1 MSNFTSKKKDKK
13 IEVGDYVIHVGQAKG
28 RGKYDSVVP
37 ANKMN
42 DYGKEDNQSIIKEAV
57 ELYNKENNTKKGP
70 GQLSIIEYGEYITK
84 VLGEKGWSKEK
95 KYYIYNSIEKK
106 YVGITPK
113 KTVRKKRAANKT
125 LKKSSKKSKRD
136 DDSTSSLDLDNIEI
150 VYPDDDDKSLP
161 ELDKEEEWKEFQK
174 DYYGQQIDY
183 KGDSY
188 IVKKSE
194 NKELW
199 EETLNTQDRMLFAA
213 ESYANMERQF
223 GPDSFAETNED
234 GERLYDLWKDG
245 ELTEE
250 EYDKAFAPKELLLDP
265 RKYFDEV
272 YFKTISK
279 TGGEKKKKTK
289 GKRKTRKNKR

>member
-1 MSNFTSKKKDKK
+1 MSNFTSKQKDKK
-13 IEVGDYVIHVGQAKG
+13 IEVGDYVIHVGQARI
-28 RGKYDSVVP
+28 RGKYGSVVP
-37 ANKMN
+37 ADKMN
-42 DYGKEDNQSIIKEAV
+42 DYGKDDNQSIIKEAV
-57 ELYNKENNTKKGP
+57 ALYNEENNTKKEP
-70 GQLSIIEYGEYITK
+70 RQLSIIEYGEYITK

-113 KTVRKKRAANKT
+113 MTVRKKRAANKT

-161 ELDKEEEWKEFQK
+161 ELDKEEEFKEFER
-174 DYYGQQIDY
+174 DYYGQQIGY

-188 IVKKSE
+188 IVKRSE
-194 NKELW
+194 NEELW
-199 EETLNTQDRMLFAA
+199 EETLKTQDRMLSAA
-213 ESYANMERQF
+213 ERYANMEREY
-223 GPDSFAETNED
+223 GPDSFAETNEN

-250 EYDKAFAPKELLLDP
+250 EYNKAFVPKELLLDP

>member
-1 MSNFTSKKKDKK
+1 MSNFTSKVADKK
-13 IEVGDYVIHVGQAKG
+13 IEVGDYFIHVGQAKR
-28 RGKYDSVVP
+28 RGKYGSVIP
-37 ANKMN
+37 ADKMN
-42 DYGKEDNQSIIKEAV
+42 DYGKEDNQKIIKEAV
-57 ELYNKENNTKKGP
+57 ELYNKENNTEKGP
-70 GQLSIIEYGEYITK
+70 EQLSILEYGEYITK
-84 VLGEKGWSKEK
+84 VLGEKGWSKDK
-95 KYYIYNSIEKK
+95 KYYIYNSIENK

-161 ELDKEEEWKEFQK
+161 ELDKEEEFKEFER

-199 EETLNTQDRMLFAA
+199 EETLKTQDRMLSSA
-213 ESYANMERQF
+213 ERYADMERQF
-223 GPDSFAETNED
+223 EPDSLAETNEN

-245 ELTEE
+245 ELTIE
-250 EYDKAFAPKELLLDP
+250 EYNKAFVPDKLLLDP

-279 TGGEKKKKTK
+279 GGEKNKKTK
-289 GKRKTRKNKR
+289 GKRKTRKKKY